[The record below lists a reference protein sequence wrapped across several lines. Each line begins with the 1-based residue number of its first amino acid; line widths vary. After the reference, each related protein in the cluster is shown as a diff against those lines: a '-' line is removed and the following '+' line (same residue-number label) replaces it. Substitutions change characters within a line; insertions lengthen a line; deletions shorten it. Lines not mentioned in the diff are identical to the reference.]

1 MKEFLAS
8 LSASELESRCA
19 ASGFPKFRAAQIG
32 QWLFEKLV
40 PDPERMLNLPKDLRS
55 RLKEEFFAPS
65 MKIAEALP
73 AGDNVTKLLLELH
86 DHEHI
91 EMAVIPAG
99 DGRVTFCLSTQ
110 VGCPVGCRFCASG
123 KNGFR
128 RNLRCGEILEE
139 FLLGCGFLG
148 RRCDNIVF
156 MGIGEGL
163 LNCGE
168 LFPALERLTD
178 QEGFRF
184 APRRITVST
193 SGYVP
198 GMLKFAEL
206 EKEFVLAVSL
216 HAPDD
221 ATRAKIIPDPLRFPV
236 AEILRAADTFRE
248 RSGRLVTLEYTLLA
262 GINDAPAQGEALGR
276 LAFAHHAKINLIPY
290 NATGGEFRRP
300 AKERI
305 AAFARAAAGAGAVV
319 TCRVE
324 RGSGRSAACGQL
336 RIDAER
342 RGADAGERS
351 RNTPNEE
358 EQK

>member
-8 LSASELESRCA
+8 LRPPELDRWCTA
-19 ASGFPKFRAAQIG
+19 AGFPKFRAAQIR
-32 QWLFEKLV
+32 QWLCEKLV
-40 PDPERMLNLPKDLRS
+40 PGPEQMLNLPKVLRE
-55 RLKEEFFAPS
+55 RLKEAFFAPS
-65 MKIAEALP
+65 MRIAEALP

-86 DHEHI
+86 DKEHI

-128 RNLRCGEILEE
+128 RNLVCGEILEE

-148 RRCDNIVF
+148 KRCDNIVF

-163 LNCGE
+163 LNSGE
-168 LFPALERLTD
+168 LFPALEHLTD
-178 QEGFRF
+178 QEKFRF

-262 GINDAPAQGEALGR
+262 GINDSIAQAEALGR

-290 NATGGEFRRP
+290 NAAAGEFRRP
-300 AKERI
+300 SKEHI
-305 AAFARAAAGAGAVV
+305 EAFERAAAKTGAVV
-319 TCRVE
+319 TRRVE
-324 RGSGRSAACGQL
+324 RGSGRNAACGQL
-336 RIDAER
+336 RIDAEKKK
-342 RGADAGERS
+342 ADAGTNS
-351 RNTPNEE
+351 F
-358 EQK
+358 